1 MQILS
6 IMKDGRWKN
15 DAMPAY
21 YARKIKVS
29 QNAVAKWHSRKS
41 SPDP

>member
-1 MQILS
+1 MEEGMKMQILS

-29 QNAVAKWHSRKS
+29 QT
-41 SPDP
+41 P